1 MVKLMA
7 GIVALAIASS
17 AIAGETQ
24 KNTAKIPSL
33 KSGECKITL
42 LDKDGIKPLAGAKLV
57 LHSAKDAK
65 NATTVEANKAGVC
78 VMDIADGR
86 YILSVND
93 RILTLIDASEDGQL
107 AWCRI
112 VVSEK
117 PMLIGGQDPATTGGV
132 FTFMGL
138 SGGAAWTAAV
148 AAGLVTAGAV
158 VVGGDYAGA
167 WDIHGIDDDD
177 EDDDEEDDEEEE
189 ETPPGASK

>member
-1 MVKLMA
+1 MVKIMA

-24 KNTAKIPSL
+24 KDAVTIPSL
-33 KSGECKITL
+33 KSGECSITL
-42 LDKDGIKPLAGAKLV
+42 LDSDGIRPLAGAKLV
-57 LHSAKDAK
+57 LYSAKDAK
-65 NATTVEANKAGVC
+65 NATTAEANKAGVC

-93 RILTLIDASEDGQL
+93 RILTLIDASKDGQL

-117 PMLIGGQDPATTGGV
+117 PMLIGGQDPATTGGA

-138 SGGAAWTAAV
+138 SGGPAMAAAV
-148 AAGLVTAGAV
+148 SSGLVVAGAV
-158 VVGGDYAGA
+158 VAAGDYADA
-167 WDIHGIDDDD
+167 WDINGIDDSNDDDD
-177 EDDDEEDDEEEE
+177 EN
-189 ETPPGASK
+189 PPPASP